1 MTFSIAGVT
10 AWFHT
15 TEQDVV
21 NLITNIKNDITVAES
36 DVVSAL
42 KWLSGEVPTI
52 VAALQTAVG
61 LASAV
66 GVVSQPELLAANA
79 AVAALTAFAGVQ
91 NATTT
96 APAINQSAQ
105 AVVAGYVAYTQANA
119 AVNAAKATA
128 AAAPAKKA

>member
-1 MTFSIAGVT
+1 MSFSLTGIT

-21 NLITNIKNDITVAES
+21 NLITNIKSDIAVAEA
-36 DVVSAL
+36 DVSSAL

-61 LASAV
+61 LATAV
-66 GVVSQPELLAANA
+66 GVVTQPELLAANA

-91 NATTT
+91 NSVTSTPT
-96 APAINQSAQ
+96 IQQSAQ
-105 AVVAGYVAYTQANA
+105 SVVAGYVAYTQANA
-119 AVNAAKATA
+119 AVNSAKATA
-128 AAAPAKKA
+128 AAAPKKAA

>member
-1 MTFSIAGVT
+1 MSFSLTGIT

-21 NLITNIKNDITVAES
+21 NLITNIKNDIAVAEA
-36 DVVSAL
+36 DVSSAL

-52 VAALQTAVG
+52 VGALQTAVG
-61 LASAV
+61 LATAV

-91 NATTT
+91 NATTS

-119 AVNAAKATA
+119 AVNTAKASA
-128 AAAPAKKA
+128 AAATKKAA